1 MLNMKLKKIVSF
13 FLACVLAMTYCA
25 AIGNA
30 AQYSSEDQS
39 IDPRYSD
46 FAVVSANLVESDYG
60 LYSATGSAG
69 AANSTKTIYMTLTIE
84 KLNSH
89 TASWSTVSHCT
100 WTNSGVGV
108 VTAGGKRS
116 ISGGIF
122 RAHTVAKIYDA
133 NGKLL
138 ETVSAVSKSLS
149 L

>member
-1 MLNMKLKKIVSF
+1 MKLKKIVSF
-13 FLACVLAMTYCA
+13 FLACILAMTYCA

-30 AQYSSEDQS
+30 EQYAVTEQQ
-39 IDPRYSD
+39 IEPRYSD
-46 FAVVSANLVESDYG
+46 FAVIGANLTKADNG
-60 LYSATGSAG
+60 LYSAAGSAG
-69 AANSTKTIYMTLTIE
+69 AVSSTKTIYITVTIE
-84 KLNSH
+84 KLNMD
-89 TASWSTVSHCT
+89 TVTWSTVKHCT